1 MCGHCKR
8 GKKFLVQF
16 CRGTVGVE
24 VGSRNFCAPLIH
36 GFIEKQIEDFK
47 KFCNEGGIE
56 RIVLCNLI

>member
-1 MCGHCKR
+1 M
-8 GKKFLVQF
+8 QF